1 MHLRELPFHPMPPQ
15 PAFLPDDLERFVAAP
30 RIAILAYTKR
40 DGTPA
45 QVPIWYRYHDGRFQM
60 VTSATSAKAKALA
73 RAGRACLTIQDEMP
87 PYRAVIVDGDVTIE
101 DTPVEGGIGGE
112 LAVRYFGRL
121 GAAEYEKMSLEEN
134 RRTGLVLVTL
144 DPTRVRGFDNHRLIG
159 TALRVYMRVRESLPI
174 PRDWL

>member
-1 MHLRELPFHPMPPQ
+1 MHLRELPFLPMEPQ

-30 RIAILAYTKR
+30 RIAILSYAKR

-45 QVPIWYRYHDGRFQM
+45 QLPIWYRYLDGRFQM

-87 PYRAVIVDGDVTIE
+87 PYRAVVVDGDVALS
-101 DTPVEGGIGGE
+101 PAPAEGGIGHE

-121 GAAEYEKMSLEEN
+121 GAAEYEKMTLEEN
-134 RRTGLVLVTL
+134 RKTGLTMITV
-144 DPTRVRGFDNHRLIG
+144 DPTRVRGFDNHRMIG
-159 TALRVYMRVRESLPI
+159 PALRLYMRVRELLPI
-174 PRDWL
+174 PRRWM